1 MKPPGCPAHG
11 RGDHSLLL
19 KTKSGLGRPWDSG
32 GLRWEPNSAMLQPA
46 QCSRGGEPSW
56 WDPPPPVL
64 TPIAAPCVFIHLRHS
79 IST

>member
-19 KTKSGLGRPWDSG
+19 KTKSGLGRPWVSG
-32 GLRWEPNSAMLQPA
+32 GLPVGTKLLRAPASRSAWWGAGWWGPPTRMLTA
-46 QCSRGGEPSW
+46 
-56 WDPPPPVL
+56 
-64 TPIAAPCVFIHLRHS
+64 IAEPCVFIHLPHS